1 MGLLTVRLL
10 NSNSVKVRSLISAT
24 WRTDE
29 DLTDTVVD
37 WFWRF
42 RVSSSPFQSRTAV
55 AENASSFDVL
65 PRVVKFEIRKRRTG
79 WKHACT
85 YYSIQSVS
93 NPVILNLWSHEW
105 DGEDAGGQCQTRSV
119 NLGKPWYVQYNARW
133 HAMRD
138 GISELSRGEG
148 TKESWGKG
156 HGCYCCTSTHR
167 RSRILR
173 RRRLE
178 TIATAGAPN

>member
-1 MGLLTVRLL
+1 MGLLTDRLL

-29 DLTDTVVD
+29 DLTDTVMD

-85 YYSIQSVS
+85 YYSIQSVIQLFWTSEATNESVREWDNPRMSPSFSQWKKS
-93 NPVILNLWSHEW
+93 NNNRSTAPGPR
-105 DGEDAGGQCQTRSV
+105 DGEDAGNVKHVAWT
-119 NLGKPWYVQYNARW
+119 
-133 HAMRD
+133 
-138 GISELSRGEG
+138 
-148 TKESWGKG
+148 
-156 HGCYCCTSTHR
+156 
-167 RSRILR
+167 
-173 RRRLE
+173 
-178 TIATAGAPN
+178 

>member
-1 MGLLTVRLL
+1 M
-10 NSNSVKVRSLISAT
+10 
-24 WRTDE
+24 
-29 DLTDTVVD
+29 D

-148 TKESWGKG
+148 TKESPPAITDLATTTSRDHRHCRCSKLVWE
-156 HGCYCCTSTHR
+156 CTPTSPWSLLH
-167 RSRILR
+167 SGVKD
-173 RRRLE
+173 
-178 TIATAGAPN
+178 ASASY